1 MKDFKKSYSFG
12 GKRDLGAKRGPSMFG
27 GRADRSSESHKATCD
42 GCHAVCEVPF
52 VPNGKKPVYCRNCY
66 KSRATTTAFSG
77 QPFPRTDASSNDLK
91 KQFSILNTKLD
102 RLTAAIEAQTRVL
115 SSSAG

>member
-1 MKDFKKSYSFG
+1 MKKGFG
-12 GKRDLGAKRGPSMFG
+12 
-27 GRADRSSESHKATCD
+27 SHQEAHRTTCD

-66 KSRATTTAFSG
+66 KDKATTTSFTG
-77 QPFPRTDASSNDLK
+77 QPFPRSDAPAREGADVSDLK

-102 RLTAAIEAQTRVL
+102 RLTVAIEEQTRVL
-115 SSSAG
+115 SSTR